1 MLDGPRHAWVA
12 FDEPVIA
19 MTQMRT
25 FLLDYASFAGD
36 RLFVSTFLVLVG
48 ASMEGVGLLMLVP
61 MIDLAFDRA
70 DKYGAITSS
79 ITSVFDFFGLDAPLS
94 RWAFI
99 IVAFVSLMIVRGFAI
114 TMRDDKLTKLQTG
127 FVESRRLGVLRYL
140 AGASWESVA
149 RLHHARITHIM
160 TADIHQIGAAIQ
172 FFHHCFVSLLM
183 LLVLWCVTFS
193 LSPVIAAVC
202 LAFLLLAA
210 VMSLPLLRSAEKVG
224 RAFTEANL
232 SLINNSSQF
241 LGGLK
246 LAYAHNMQASFVA
259 EFEEILRELCERQ
272 ISYQKQQTVRRV
284 GFATFW
290 VVLVAVAVLVGIGIL
305 HVPAAVM
312 LILVFTLAR
321 MTGPIAQLQQGAQ
334 FLHQSLPAY
343 EKITTLEAELKASA
357 TSVGPSEDE
366 ALPEGDMIFSDV
378 WFSYGRDLERDA
390 YLLTNVDITIE
401 QGAFVGI
408 TGASGSGKTTLAD
421 LMTGLLMP
429 TRGFVTIGGSLLR
442 ETTLNAWRSQVSY
455 ISQDPFLFH
464 DSIRRNLSSHNPDA
478 TDEEL
483 WTALRLASAETLVRN
498 LDLGLETIV
507 GERGVLISGGERQRI
522 AVARAVLRKPR
533 VIILDEA
540 TNAIDVAQENAIIR
554 ALLNLKPRPT
564 IILIA
569 HRTEGLSLCDRVFD
583 LRFGKLSEVQLVR
596 RDGLAIWMAAGS
608 NQS

>member
-1 MLDGPRHAWVA
+1 
-12 FDEPVIA
+12 
-19 MTQMRT
+19 
-25 FLLDYASFAGD
+25 
-36 RLFVSTFLVLVG
+36 
-48 ASMEGVGLLMLVP
+48 
-61 MIDLAFDRA
+61 
-70 DKYGAITSS
+70 
-79 ITSVFDFFGLDAPLS
+79 
-94 RWAFI
+94 
-99 IVAFVSLMIVRGFAI
+99 
-114 TMRDDKLTKLQTG
+114 
-127 FVESRRLGVLRYL
+127 
-140 AGASWESVA
+140 
-149 RLHHARITHIM
+149 
-160 TADIHQIGAAIQ
+160 
-172 FFHHCFVSLLM
+172 
-183 LLVLWCVTFS
+183 
-193 LSPVIAAVC
+193 
-202 LAFLLLAA
+202 
-210 VMSLPLLRSAEKVG
+210 
-224 RAFTEANL
+224 
-232 SLINNSSQF
+232 
-241 LGGLK
+241 
-246 LAYAHNMQASFVA
+246 
-259 EFEEILRELCERQ
+259 
-272 ISYQKQQTVRRV
+272 
-284 GFATFW
+284 
-290 VVLVAVAVLVGIGIL
+290 
-305 HVPAAVM
+305 
-312 LILVFTLAR
+312 
-321 MTGPIAQLQQGAQ
+321 
-334 FLHQSLPAY
+334 
-343 EKITTLEAELKASA
+343 
-357 TSVGPSEDE
+357 
-366 ALPEGDMIFSDV
+366 V
-378 WFSYGRDLERDA
+378 WFSYGRELERDA

-429 TRGFVTIGGSLLR
+429 TRGSVTIGGSLLR